1 MNNRSIKCTNKDGVS
16 LTFAERGFTPF
27 LLVDCEGAYLAD
39 NTVTISQN
47 TMSDGGAYQ
56 GSVAKIRNI
65 VLTLKDNDDH
75 VFNRDLLHAL
85 FKSGESGKLVF
96 SEDPNVRQIEYYV
109 ESLNS
114 TGEDGART
122 YTVSLLCPDPFFYAM
137 NDVSVL
143 MASWEANFEFIHEFP
158 GTLNARW
165 QFTYTGNPI
174 TVTDAYNTSIVDLSV
189 EFMPVQ
195 SGSGTPSPTNIRPIT
210 GYDSIPIAIN
220 SDPSAITGLF
230 DETIYWGVYNPIDG
244 NVEVFW
250 KGMTFDGQSTE
261 VWSDPITVDGNKV
274 FRCSRLL
281 PGSYAMM
288 CDSLNA
294 LMYDVYPEWGMPE
307 NSIGIWSPTGDVSVK
322 ADWAQGFTTGAEF
335 KSALAQH
342 PIMLVYYAH
351 ETRTLV
357 AYDTTLDSGT
367 NTISTTANGTITL
380 TYETNI
386 GKVTGDGE
394 EFGYRSTVELQQIQ
408 NDNAANNIGMTIK
421 LSAVDA
427 VTNPTVAK
435 VETQEHITIGTAS
448 KPMNLT
454 RGDVLTIETSDN
466 NKHVYLTHNGV
477 TTNVNQYLTED
488 STFIQLMRGINSI
501 SYSAESGS
509 ENLIVEISYRLKYVS
524 A

>member
-158 GTLNARW
+158 GTLNARL
-165 QFTYTGNPI
+165 QKTVKGNPI
-174 TVTDAYNTSIVDLSV
+174 TVTDAYNTSIVNLSV
-189 EFMPVQ
+189 DFSPVQ

-210 GYDSIPIAIN
+210 GYDSLPIAIN
-220 SDPSAITGLF
+220 SDPSAIPGLF
-230 DETIYWGVYNPIDG
+230 NETIYGGIYTPLQGRVVVYR
-244 NVEVFW
+244 
-250 KGMTFDGQSTE
+250 KGITFDGQSTE
-261 VWSDPITVDGNKV
+261 VWNDPITVDGNKI

-281 PGSYAMM
+281 PRATAIM
-288 CDSLNA
+288 CDSLEAKPLANM
-294 LMYDVYPEWGMPE
+294 LTE
-307 NSIGIWSPTGDVSVK
+307 NSIEIRSQDGDVSVW

-342 PIMLVYYAH
+342 PITLVYSVNEHRMLA
-351 ETRTLV
+351 T
-357 AYDTTLDSGT
+357 YDATLDSGT

-380 TYETNI
+380 TYETNV
-386 GKVTGDGE
+386 GTVTGDGE

-427 VTNPTVAK
+427 ATNPTVTK